1 MANKVTVTIDGQQY
15 RLVVDEGADYVE
27 KVAAH
32 VDAKIQEIRQEG
44 QVASIDAAILAA
56 LNISEELLRCQEA
69 GENLRRQIKEGL
81 EENKKLNDQ
90 LSEAKREIF
99 KLQNQLGRKS

>member
-1 MANKVTVTIDGQQY
+1 MANKVTVMIDSQEY
-15 RLVVDEGADYVE
+15 HLVAGESADYME

-32 VDAKIQEIRQEG
+32 VDAKIQEVRQG
-44 QVASIDAAILAA
+44 GVVSSIDAAVLAA
-56 LNISEELLRCQEA
+56 LNISDEFFKGQEA
-69 GENLRRQIKEGL
+69 AENLRMQIKESL

-99 KLQNQLGRKS
+99 KLQTQLGRKS